1 MSESNQVN
9 STESNDTQ
17 EEANAEVKATLKP
30 KGKPGPK
37 TPELQ
42 EVTIMAKIIGRDKK
56 PVPPEEVYKLA
67 ALGCKNRDIANF
79 FGVVEDNISR
89 HFASELTKGREDMKI
104 SLRRAMLNNACHN
117 NNAALQIFLAKNLL
131 GMADSPV
138 DSEENSPLPWDD
150 DL

>member
-1 MSESNQVN
+1 MKQDN
-9 STESNDTQ
+9 STETNDSQ
-17 EEANAEVKATLKP
+17 EDVIAVLKP

-42 EVTIMAKIIGRDKK
+42 EVTIMAKLVGRDKK
-56 PVPPEEVYKLA
+56 PIQPEEVYKLA
-67 ALGCKNRDIANF
+67 ALGCKNREIANF

-89 HFASELTKGREDMKI
+89 HFAAELIKGREDMKI
-104 SLRRAMLNNACHN
+104 SLRRAMLNNACQN

-131 GMADSPV
+131 GMADSPI